1 VKHTR
6 IAHRGFAAV
15 AEENSIAAIR
25 GALARGCDMVEVDV
39 RRAADGA
46 LVLRHGRHDP
56 PGGPLLSEAL
66 ELISATGR
74 GVMVDLKEPSTAAEV
89 SDLLER
95 FAVAIPTVVSGLP
108 GEAREVKSRLPSVLA
123 GRTWPNRNAQGVPV
137 VENIVGGIN
146 SRVLLS
152 RLDELMDGFDLLV
165 AFHRVLTRV
174 VVSRCHDAGRQVFA
188 WTVDHPTRVELLRSI
203 GVDGVISD
211 DPSALGL

>member
-1 VKHTR
+1 MTHAR

-25 GALARGCDMVEVDV
+25 GALARGCDMVEIDV
-39 RRAADGA
+39 RRDANGT
-46 LVLRHGRHDP
+46 LVLRHGRSDP

-74 GVMVDLKEPSTAAEV
+74 GVMVDLKEHGTAAEV
-89 SDLLER
+89 AGLLER

-108 GEAREVKSRLPSVLA
+108 DEAREVKARLPSVLA
-123 GRTWPNRNAQGVPV
+123 GRTWPNRNAQGMPF
-137 VENIVGGIN
+137 VEAVVGGIN

-165 AFHRVLTRV
+165 AFHRVLTQEIV
-174 VVSRCHDAGRQVFA
+174 ARCHAAGRQVFA
-188 WTVDHPTRVELLRSI
+188 WTVDRPVRVELLRSI

-211 DPSALGL
+211 EPSALGL